1 MTRLGD
7 LVSTSATL
15 SATSSR
21 TAKVTALAD
30 LLRTLDPD
38 EIVVAVAFLTGAPR
52 QGRIGVAWAR
62 ASTLTGR
69 SNAPAL
75 PLLALDDMLT
85 RLESCTGPGS
95 EARRAA
101 IITELG
107 DDLTGDEAAFVRA
120 LL

>member
-30 LLRTLDPD
+30 LLRTLDPE

-52 QGRIGVAWAR
+52 QGRIGVGWAR
-62 ASTLTGR
+62 ASTLSGR
-69 SNAPAL
+69 AATPAL
-75 PLLALDDMLT
+75 EIGDLDDALT
-85 RLESCTGPGS
+85 RLEACVGPGS

-101 IITELG
+101 IIGELG
-107 DDLTGDEAAFVRA
+107 DGLSAEEGAF
-120 LL
+120 